1 MNKEPLIQAGID
13 IDNVLQRLMGNETL
27 MERFLKKFEQDTC
40 YHDLLDAAKRQD
52 IQQAMTASHTLK
64 GVSANL
70 SMTQLYDLT
79 TKQVDLLRDNKAQ
92 EAFALIPQIQA
103 VYETLVTTIRG
114 E

>member
-1 MNKEPLIQAGID
+1 MNKQHLVEAGID
-13 IDNVLQRLMGNETL
+13 VDSVLERFMGNEAL
-27 MERFLKKFEQDTC
+27 MERFLKKFEQDPC
-40 YHDLLDAAKRQD
+40 YHDLLDAVQKQD
-52 IQQAMTASHTLK
+52 AQQAFTASHTLK

-79 TKQVDLLRDNKAQ
+79 TKQVDLLRDDKAQ
-92 EAFALIPQIQA
+92 EAFALMPQIQA